1 MHTNSRPVCKLQ
13 NLERWSKVFE
23 FKTNFMVFCPCVI
36 LCLSTCHGPTR
47 GWLEKEEAGE
57 ASILEVFRVLSQS
70 RSLNKRVVESQN
82 MEEGSQSEFIYT
94 RSLKF
99 RAVEKE
105 GRNTRSRK
113 LKKKKKLKKLK
124 KTY

>member
-1 MHTNSRPVCKLQ
+1 
-13 NLERWSKVFE
+13 
-23 FKTNFMVFCPCVI
+23 
-36 LCLSTCHGPTR
+36 
-47 GWLEKEEAGE
+47 
-57 ASILEVFRVLSQS
+57 
-70 RSLNKRVVESQN
+70 

-124 KTY
+124 KKTY

>member
-1 MHTNSRPVCKLQ
+1 M
-13 NLERWSKVFE
+13 
-23 FKTNFMVFCPCVI
+23 I
-36 LCLSTCHGPTR
+36 
-47 GWLEKEEAGE
+47 GE
-57 ASILEVFRVLSQS
+57 ASISEVFRVLSQL

-113 LKKKKKLKKLK
+113 KKKKLKKLK
-124 KTY
+124 KLTKLQLQRFYLDRSREASLRDFLGRIM